1 MNSKIPID
9 EHMVQIIRKKFN
21 DIQTSISPEKFARI
35 QNIIENAILR
45 KYFITKDIY
54 DILDLLEEKQ
64 SSAEVTKNDDNKT
77 SKKLITQKHFPQKR
91 SNNFKQTLIYMYD
104 YKRIRFKR
112 ALVYLLVSHR
122 KSRDKTVIKNH

>member
-91 SNNFKQTLIYMYD
+91 SNNFKQTLIHMYD

-112 ALVYLLVSHR
+112 ALVYLLISHR